1 MSEERDPLDL
11 DAEALMNE
19 KADNIEFVVDDSDE
33 ENHESEPE
41 GDPEPGGVEDI
52 TILVESDDD
61 SRGDLKPDD
70 ENSSQHSSYIDDY
83 PDLEEVSTDQIKG
96 SSKQIS
102 ESTGKG
108 IKRPRDSDNE
118 NSTSKKVS
126 IHGEDTCP
134 KLTTNPCFV
143 PGCQLPKNKKV
154 YFFRVP
160 KNKIL
165 FQLWDLMIKRPGVR
179 LTGQCLVCQQH
190 FHKDD
195 ILKVEGPRE
204 SGGRLLALK
213 REALPCISYVQRC
226 PVINCGLR
234 AGRSQQF
241 PILDKNNFSVWLERL
256 GNPKLKFADI
266 LQILRYRVCDGHF
279 HKKCFD
285 ENGELKSGSTPSVNI
300 PEFPH
305 VAYMSYPSARDLVK
319 LPTPPLTGKCAFEK
333 CADKAKKKQNVYPL
347 PTNFEN
353 LVKWLAASG
362 HPNWIATTLEKTLE
376 RVNQQVSVGFGVCL
390 DHFTS
395 YDFVDASLEQLAN
408 TAVPTRKGDQEP
420 SINYAVEVKSVV
432 PVKPGTA
439 PPAISPAPVS
449 AVNNNNMVIL
459 LPSNP
464 APVAPSIA
472 PVSVVVP
479 VNPAPQQTVSANV
492 PNPIQPVLPAP
503 PPPTNMVPLLVSNNG
518 DTKWVAIARCPCCTS
533 ETPNSE
539 PNINQVMLVPQE
551 VITATN
557 PDFLQKM
564 LSAAVSGGQPQPAAA
579 PSRFTEPTF
588 LPKATPTV
596 PKVTNNLPRIPT
608 PKVTPSMRRTAA
620 ANITPT
626 DTIDLTETSEKDDSN
641 VQNELPKTSQ
651 SPAHDQFCCY
661 NKRGCCYVG
670 CIAEPSATNP
680 LYTFPVDVERRK
692 AWLQA
697 CGRTDAI
704 YYKWLQV
711 CKMHFTPDC
720 FHEKGFLLP
729 DAVPV
734 QNQYKAPLTCS
745 QPGSHKF
752 HSSSNKNQQE
762 FTIKVYRGPYSNEI
776 WKVNRRYNDFH
787 KLHSVLLTSGIPL
800 ELPPKKLI
808 GNMDP
813 HFINERQ
820 QGLQK
825 YLDSIFMNPI
835 LASSLPARSFVD
847 PANYCQPFGEVALQ
861 HVSLAL
867 RGEQGWEV
875 VGPIPDIGW
884 RLRKHYF
891 QLRCK
896 SMPKEEILGAWTDYG
911 PDRYLDD
918 RDMGATFKSIG
929 QLQHPYI
936 HSTDLSLCTDTG
948 ALVARVYNKEGSLRD
963 YLCTAKPKQS
973 FLKKYGNPKIGHRGL
988 SVEQVALYGRQILE
1002 ALKFLHDKG
1011 FPYGHLSTGNI
1022 MIENDRI
1029 KLLDIEN
1036 GVLGVPSFYRPYFI
1050 QHKRINTMQAVDV
1063 YCLGHVL
1070 YEMTFG
1076 VPLRESI
1083 VDDIPECPIKNI
1095 LERILSPE
1103 ACRNGLPTVA
1113 DLLAEPLFAL
1123 TVLKLYPGEKA
1134 HFKLST
1140 QLKDHLRTSIEKM
1153 EARLREEQRL
1163 VRGQKRLARLQEMM
1177 SVEEEEKRK
1186 HKNKKQERRDQQQ
1199 QLHNQKQ
1206 KASVEKTNSI
1216 SGDRSDSVNSSTT
1229 PSVGTS
1235 TPPSASGSN
1244 IPSPP
1249 PPPPPMDGLPP
1260 PPPPMGAAPP
1270 VTSPP
1275 PTSETAD
1282 EKRTALLNDICE
1294 FNKAQLR
1301 KIKPGCGVKTKSR
1314 KTKVS

>member
-126 IHGEDTCP
+126 IHGEDTSKNNGSSNVAVGSSQEIEGP

-204 SGGRLLALK
+204 SGGVCLYTRLLALK

-518 DTKWVAIARCPCCTS
+518 DTK
-533 ETPNSE
+533 
-539 PNINQVMLVPQE
+539 VMLVPQE

-752 HSSSNKNQQE
+752 HSSSNKNQQ
-762 FTIKVYRGPYSNEI
+762 TLPKP
-776 WKVNRRYNDFH
+776 K
-787 KLHSVLLTSGIPL
+787 PL
-800 ELPPKKLI
+800 ERPKPRPDGLVPCAVLRCINALEKDKCAKYRFPNPAKERDRFHAWSELVYNPVLKYEPSVI
-808 GNMDP
+808 YEEFIVCER
-813 HFINERQ
+813 HFEPLYYEK
-820 QGLQK
+820 GDK
-825 YLDSIFMNPI
+825 
-835 LASSLPARSFVD
+835 SLPLCPVAIPTVMVPGKRTLRSLQFYKDKVEPYLKEIARVTVELVETD
-847 PANYCQPFGEVALQ
+847 D
-861 HVSLAL
+861 VSLDEKQKTICVL
-867 RGEQGWEV
+867 ENDQITFPG
-875 VGPIPDIGW
+875 
-884 RLRKHYF
+884 
-891 QLRCK
+891 
-896 SMPKEEILGAWTDYG
+896 LG
-911 PDRYLDD
+911 
-918 RDMGATFKSIG
+918 
-929 QLQHPYI
+929 
-936 HSTDLSLCTDTG
+936 
-948 ALVARVYNKEGSLRD
+948 N
-963 YLCTAKPKQS
+963 
-973 FLKKYGNPKIGHRGL
+973 
-988 SVEQVALYGRQILE
+988 
-1002 ALKFLHDKG
+1002 ALKFSKHNLNKHA
-1011 FPYGHLSTGNI
+1011 Y
-1022 MIENDRI
+1022 
-1029 KLLDIEN
+1029 
-1036 GVLGVPSFYRPYFI
+1036 
-1050 QHKRINTMQAVDV
+1050 TM
-1063 YCLGHVL
+1063 YK
-1070 YEMTFG
+1070 MT
-1076 VPLRESI
+1076 
-1083 VDDIPECPIKNI
+1083 K
-1095 LERILSPE
+1095 
-1103 ACRNGLPTVA
+1103 
-1113 DLLAEPLFAL
+1113 
-1123 TVLKLYPGEKA
+1123 KLYSADWDLEEGENMKIHTAIIIDDNEECEKA
-1134 HFKLST
+1134 VLQQILDT
-1140 QLKDHLRTSIEKM
+1140 QQVNET
-1153 EARLREEQRL
+1153 
-1163 VRGQKRLARLQEMM
+1163 
-1177 SVEEEEKRK
+1177 
-1186 HKNKKQERRDQQQ
+1186 
-1199 QLHNQKQ
+1199 QKQ
-1206 KASVEKTNSI
+1206 N
-1216 SGDRSDSVNSSTT
+1216 G
-1229 PSVGTS
+1229 
-1235 TPPSASGSN
+1235 
-1244 IPSPP
+1244 
-1249 PPPPPMDGLPP
+1249 
-1260 PPPPMGAAPP
+1260 
-1270 VTSPP
+1270 
-1275 PTSETAD
+1275 
-1282 EKRTALLNDICE
+1282 
-1294 FNKAQLR
+1294 Q
-1301 KIKPGCGVKTKSR
+1301 
-1314 KTKVS
+1314 